1 MLLKIFISGH
11 TPQNV
16 ETKLKLGPFH
26 STTLTRLTQTKGL
39 TAGVA
44 CRPPPPFARVGE
56 GLSRN
61 TPTGAK
67 LALIFRGARERR
79 GQRPPS
85 IPASGGGAVQEHA
98 YGRKTSPNISWS
110 PRAEGA
116 AAPFHPRLK
125 GGTPP
130 LQDPPELHV
139 LEQGRAGKGPLFGG
153 RACNLAIG
161 ANGECFRPSL
171 CLEWLPQVQG
181 PKMTSKLVYGV

>member
-26 STTLTRLTQTKGL
+26 STTYQTYTNEG
-39 TAGVA
+39 AYRG
-44 CRPPPPFARVGE
+44 R
-56 GLSRN
+56 GLSASS
-61 TPTGAK
+61 P
-67 LALIFRGARERR
+67 FR
-79 GQRPPS
+79 P
-85 IPASGGGAVQEHA
+85 SGGGAVQEHA

-130 LQDPPELHV
+130 FKTPPSYT
-139 LEQGRAGKGPLFGG
+139 F
-153 RACNLAIG
+153 
-161 ANGECFRPSL
+161 
-171 CLEWLPQVQG
+171 
-181 PKMTSKLVYGV
+181 

>member
-1 MLLKIFISGH
+1 MLLMIFISGH
-11 TPQNV
+11 TPRNV
-16 ETKLKLGPFH
+16 ETKLTLGPFH

-61 TPTGAK
+61 TPTGAQ
-67 LALIFRGARERR
+67 LALIFRA
-79 GQRPPS
+79 
-85 IPASGGGAVQEHA
+85 
-98 YGRKTSPNISWS
+98 
-110 PRAEGA
+110 RAEGA

-130 LQDPPELHV
+130 LQNPPPPELHV
-139 LEQGRAGKGPLFGG
+139 LEQGRAEKGPLFSEG
-153 RACNLAIG
+153 ACNLAIG

-181 PKMTSKLVYGV
+181 PKMTSKLVCGV

>member
-67 LALIFRGARERR
+67 LALIFRGARE
-79 GQRPPS
+79 
-85 IPASGGGAVQEHA
+85 
-98 YGRKTSPNISWS
+98 
-110 PRAEGA
+110 
-116 AAPFHPRLK
+116 
-125 GGTPP
+125 
-130 LQDPPELHV
+130 
-139 LEQGRAGKGPLFGG
+139 QGRAGKGPLFGG